1 MSLRKS
7 LLIVLLIL
15 LIDQIVKVY
24 IKTHFRLGE
33 YVTVFDWFK
42 IYFVE
47 NNGMAFGA
55 EFGGKAGK
63 YFLTAFRLVAI
74 GGIFYWLYTS
84 VKKKESPLLIVAISL
99 ILAGAIGNIIDSVF
113 YGRIFSDS
121 FHQVATVFP
130 EGGGYAPWFQGR
142 VVDMFY
148 FPLFDVN
155 IPQWMPLI
163 GGKHFTFFEPVFN
176 VADSAITIGV
186 AILLLFNKR
195 IFGDKKKQEKPKDD
209 FEKTIDE
216 IVADND
222 NLIA

>member
-1 MSLRKS
+1 MSLKKS
-7 LLIVLLIL
+7 LLLVLLVLI
-15 LIDQIVKVY
+15 IDQVVKIY

-33 YVTVFDWFK
+33 YVTVFEWFK

-55 EFGGKAGK
+55 EFGGKTGK
-63 YFLTAFRLVAI
+63 YLLTGFRIVAI
-74 GGIFYWLYTS
+74 GGIFYWLLTS
-84 VKKKESPLLIVAISL
+84 IKKKESALLITAVSL
-99 ILAGAIGNIIDSVF
+99 IFAGAIGNIIDSVF
-113 YGRIFSDS
+113 YGQIFSDS
-121 FHQVATVFP
+121 FHQVARFMP
-130 EGGGYAPWFQGR
+130 ENGGYAPWFQGR

-155 IPQWMPLI
+155 IPDAIPFI

-186 AILLLFNKR
+186 AILILFNKK
-195 IFGDKKKQEKPKDD
+195 IFGENTKQKAKYQH
-209 FEKTIDE
+209 TIDE
-216 IVADND
+216 VVNNND

>member
-7 LLIVLLIL
+7 LLLVLLIL
-15 LIDQIVKVY
+15 IIDQVVKIY

-33 YVTVFDWFK
+33 YVRVFDWFK

-55 EFGGKAGK
+55 EFGGKTGK
-63 YFLTAFRLVAI
+63 YFLTGFRIVAI
-74 GGIFYWLYTS
+74 GGIFYWLYNS
-84 VKKKESPLLIVAISL
+84 VKKKESTLLIVAISL
-99 ILAGAIGNIIDSVF
+99 ILAGALGNILDSVF

-121 FHQVATVFP
+121 MHRVAAVFP

-148 FPLFDVN
+148 FPLFDVDL
-155 IPQWMPLI
+155 PQWLPLI

-186 AILLLFNKR
+186 AILILFNKR
-195 IFGDKKKQEKPKDD
+195 IFGEKNQPDKQED
-209 FEKTIDE
+209 FKRTIDE
-216 IVADND
+216 IVNDPD